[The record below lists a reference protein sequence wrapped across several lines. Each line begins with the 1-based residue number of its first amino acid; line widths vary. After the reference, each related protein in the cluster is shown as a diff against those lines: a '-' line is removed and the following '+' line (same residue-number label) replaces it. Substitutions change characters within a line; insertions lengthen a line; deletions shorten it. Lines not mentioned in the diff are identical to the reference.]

1 MGIWSTIKAEEKKK
15 KEREEKENK
24 ERADKKES
32 GKKGSEK
39 TSSQKS
45 YPTAKKAADEL
56 GDRFKTT
63 GSPLQRKVVTSKDY
77 KDTKNK
83 PTLADNDRR
92 ALLRERETY
101 KIENNKG
108 VSGLLNGLTLG
119 LTDIDRNNTMSV
131 LGGTKEDYDRI
142 KEAKSSTAYKAG
154 DTVGSIV
161 TSLIPYS
168 GAAKAVGASSKVARA
183 GSKVGKLVS
192 KVPGVTEKTAEKVGK
207 GIASSVATDVIAGT
221 PLDVLYSA
229 QQATNYDENGKQFD
243 KGVFGKQL
251 ALNTAINI
259 GAGAAMEA
267 AAPAVKRLLNKVPEG
282 QPVLQNNGTTKN
294 VSPKKLEESYAN
306 QQRTVDAGVNDTSRM
321 TVDTKVNNVA
331 SDTVNTP
338 SAIKDAPEVTA
349 RQEADLQTGITPNTE
364 TVKATIPPEA
374 PASKNTLG
382 KRTVKSPKLRT
393 QDTITIEDIDFGKS
407 EVMDRFYAKVQDTAD
422 YIRNYKPKGAENSLV
437 PSSYGEDFRKLKATT
452 SNNDRWYSEFYK
464 QNGRRP
470 NKSEAEELALK
481 LVEDTVKYGN
491 VNEFYDPDFIG
502 FLKQNRVNKQ
512 SFSTQDTIVSDKT
525 ANSIPG
531 KLQQN
536 KDGVKPQT
544 KDLGADVNKYGYQR
558 KTSKVRSNTYENSP
572 MFDTV
577 KTSLDE
583 KEFQYDVVTEKE
595 SVDRARQRLEVDFDG
610 EVDDL
615 ANRKLT
621 FNGEDLDTAMGIAE
635 VYKREA
641 EETGDFSKFIKWA
654 KLIQKKGTEA
664 GQFVQAFAKYTR
676 DTAEGMVVSAQNK
689 VRQAQEQINKKNPNL
704 IKRVD
709 EQASGISSDIDNAIA
724 DTVSQMTEQAGDI
737 IEADILSG
745 TTILPKKRTDNGKS
759 ITEQYGER
767 ARSTIV
773 SKFANPSIGGETEAL
788 PLKELYD
795 DITST
800 ITGWI
805 KSDTTS
811 AGTKQSALEGLKRS
825 IQNMQANIEEFANVF
840 YAALDDARIEFA
852 GDNAILAKID
862 ELERVGVK
870 GFNLSQVSGSIDEV
884 IKELGID
891 LGKIVRSSGKT
902 RNEILDKI
910 RSTIIGRTGADE
922 STARDLADAI
932 NARFKEIVSDKSD
945 AILTSILQ
953 SRKPSL
959 KSAYQKYAEMS
970 NVNTALI
977 SRDSD
982 VIKQALKDSGV
993 EITELIKQDA
1003 VKKSE
1008 VKDKLIELIE
1018 TKLREFDIEESL
1030 LADIKEQI
1038 SDSYDSLLKEKS
1050 EQYLRNRF
1058 KDKVK
1063 SERKKTP
1070 LIEDIM
1076 DLINMGAYDNDD
1088 ILDLIRKKNGI
1099 PVLDADAVSKITE
1112 YMKKSEAA
1120 TTQRQKDI
1128 WRAKAEAIVA
1138 DFDTSTTAE
1147 KFIAFLRINM
1157 LGNAKTLVT
1166 RNFGGNILLSAAENI
1181 SEIPAA
1187 MVDKAV
1193 SLKTGKRTI
1202 TGPSLDKLTAQAKGF
1217 KKGVKEWAE
1226 DVKYGVDT
1234 SPARDKYDMAPGSTF
1249 KGKNPVS
1256 KVLKSV
1262 ENFIFK
1268 ALQLGDRPFY
1278 QAAHDARLAELKKL
1292 GITGEEAEL
1301 QAKLAGLDR
1310 TYQNNGKI
1318 AETVTKLRRALDSS
1332 GFPFGSLLIPFSQTP
1347 ANIMSK
1353 MLDYSPAGLASAIVH
1368 LGKNAKNGNF
1378 DQRLFSQRVGRSLT
1392 GTGIL
1397 TLGYVLA
1404 ANDLLVPE
1412 IFDSDNYNLYKAEQ
1426 YTGKVSYSLKV
1437 GDYYVGLSSMQPI
1450 SGVLAMGA
1458 EAYAAGVNEDDLIE
1472 IASQS
1477 TKAGVNTFFNQ
1488 SFMQSVFDLLS
1499 SDSPADG
1506 IKDFFMDIPTRAI
1519 SSLSKQ
1525 VASATDEYERET
1537 YDSNPLKELGNKFI
1551 AATPGLRQKMLPEKR
1566 DIAGNKVKTNQGRG
1580 LAMRLT
1586 ENLVL
1591 PDTIKKEVK
1600 DAANDEVMAL
1610 YKRTD
1615 RDGVLLQS
1623 AFKSLRVD
1631 GKDMKLTGKQY
1642 TEYQKLMG
1650 EKAYREIADV
1660 IKTKDYKELTDDEKV
1675 SLIKEINDQAKEAA
1689 ENQILISAG
1698 KAKNTVWIENL
1709 SKTYTEA
1716 YQNVKNTS
1724 PKRYAEIVGKA
1735 EIDCRLAGDSDM
1747 SVRVM
1752 SMVSSNADASIYTAL
1767 DGDKKSGRF
1776 YQDMVEPA
1784 KLLISKGYTAKQVSS
1799 MKSAADTDGNGYL
1812 NQDELKGYIGALD
1825 VDRETKRALYRM
1837 MYNTRSYSKSKGSR
1851 LTNNPF

>member
-229 QQATNYDENGKQFD
+229 QQATNYDENGKRFD

-259 GAGAAMEA
+259 GTGAAMEA
-267 AAPAVKRLLNKVPEG
+267 AAPAVKRLFNKVPEG

-294 VSPKKLEESYAN
+294 VSPKKLGESYAN

-437 PSSYGEDFRKLKATT
+437 PSSYGEDFRKLKATI

-512 SFSTQDTIVSDKT
+512 NFSTHDTIISDKT

-536 KDGVKPQT
+536 KDAVKPQT

-572 MFDTV
+572 MFETV
-577 KTSLDE
+577 KSSLDE
-583 KEFQYDVVTEKE
+583 GEFKYDVVTEKE

-654 KLIQKKGTEA
+654 KLIQKKGTDA

-689 VRQAQEQINKKNPNL
+689 VRQAQERINKKNPNL

-724 DTVSQMTEQAGDI
+724 DTVSQMTE
-737 IEADILSG
+737 E
-745 TTILPKKRTDNGKS
+745 
-759 ITEQYGER
+759 
-767 ARSTIV
+767 
-773 SKFANPSIGGETEAL
+773 IGG
-788 PLKELYD
+788 
-795 DITST
+795 
-800 ITGWI
+800 
-805 KSDTTS
+805 
-811 AGTKQSALEGLKRS
+811 GL
-825 IQNMQANIEEFANVF
+825 
-840 YAALDDARIEFA
+840 
-852 GDNAILAKID
+852 
-862 ELERVGVK
+862 
-870 GFNLSQVSGSIDEV
+870 
-884 IKELGID
+884 
-891 LGKIVRSSGKT
+891 
-902 RNEILDKI
+902 
-910 RSTIIGRTGADE
+910 
-922 STARDLADAI
+922 
-932 NARFKEIVSDKSD
+932 
-945 AILTSILQ
+945 
-953 SRKPSL
+953 
-959 KSAYQKYAEMS
+959 
-970 NVNTALI
+970 
-977 SRDSD
+977 DSD

-1030 LADIKEQI
+1030 LMDIKEQI

-1063 SERKKTP
+1063 SERKKAP

-1076 DLINMGAYDNDD
+1076 GLINMGAYDNDD

-1147 KFIAFLRINM
+1147 KIIAFLRINM

-1234 SPARDKYDMAPGSTF
+1234 SPARDKYDMVPGSTF

-1318 AETVTKLRRALDSS
+1318 AKMATKLRRALDSA

-1368 LGKNAKNGNF
+1368 LGMNAKNGNF

-1426 YTGKVSYSLKV
+1426 YSGKVSYSLKV
-1437 GDYYVGLSSMQPI
+1437 GDYYVGLDSLQPI
-1450 SGVLAMGA
+1450 SGVLAVGA
-1458 EAYAAGVNEDDLIE
+1458 EAYAVGVSEQDMVSTVLD
-1472 IASQS
+1472 S
-1477 TKAGVNTFFNQ
+1477 TKAGINTFFNQ
-1488 SFMQSVFDLLS
+1488 NFLQSVFDLLS
-1499 SDSPADG
+1499 GETPVDG
-1506 IKDFFMDIPTRAI
+1506 FFNFAFNVPTKAIP
-1519 SSLSKQ
+1519 SLARQ
-1525 VASATDEYERET
+1525 IANATDTYERET
-1537 YDSNPLKELGNKFI
+1537 YGSNRFKELGNKFI

-1566 DIAGNKVKTNQGRG
+1566 DIAGNKVETNQGRG
-1580 LAMRLT
+1580 LVMRLA

-1600 DAANDEVMAL
+1600 DAVNDEVMAL

-1623 AFKSLRVD
+1623 AFKSLRAD

-1650 EKAYREIADV
+1650 EKAYKDIADV

-1689 ENQILISAG
+1689 ENQILISAE
-1698 KAKNTVWIENL
+1698 KARNTVWVDNL
-1709 SKTYTEA
+1709 NKTYREA
-1716 YQNVKNTS
+1716 YQNVKNTT
-1724 PKRYAEIVGKA
+1724 PKKYAEIVGKA
-1735 EIDCRLAGDSDM
+1735 EIDCRLAGDYDM
-1747 SVRVM
+1747 SVKVM
-1752 SMVSSNADASIYTAL
+1752 SLVSSNADASIYAAL

-1784 KLLISKGYTAKQVSS
+1784 KLLISKGYTGKQIAV
-1799 MKSAADTDGNGYL
+1799 MMNAADVDGNGYL
-1812 NQDELKGYIGALD
+1812 KVEELKSYIGSLD
-1825 VDRETKRALYRM
+1825 ADRETKRALYRM